1 MKSED
6 EQMLQRIMDID
17 TMGYACIYDS
27 SGKREEYLIALT
39 AENLA
44 NLIGGKGGK
53 ARQISVTDVL
63 DRLMVDSRMETLGSC
78 LAQRLCRKINQFL
91 ASIQRGEKEAGNVVK
106 PKAEVEIL
114 AVCRDATDEYF
125 AAKEK
130 ADILTEYQML
140 FFIYSSSKREL

>member
-44 NLIGGKGGK
+44 NLIGGKGGE

-91 ASIQRGEKEAGNVVK
+91 ASIQRGEKEAG
-106 PKAEVEIL
+106 EIL
-114 AVCRDATDEYF
+114 AVSREAADEYF
-125 AAKEK
+125 AAEEE
-130 ADILTEYQML
+130 AAILAECRMQ
-140 FFIYSSSKREL
+140 

>member
-6 EQMLQRIMDID
+6 EQMIQRIMDTD
-17 TMGYACIYDS
+17 TMGYASVYDS
-27 SGKREEYLIALT
+27 GSGKREEYLVALT

-44 NLIGGKGGK
+44 NLIGGKGGE

-91 ASIQRGEKEAGNVVK
+91 ASIQRGEEEAG
-106 PKAEVEIL
+106 EIL

>member
-44 NLIGGKGGK
+44 NLIGGKGGE

-91 ASIQRGEKEAGNVVK
+91 APIQRGEKEA
-106 PKAEVEIL
+106 EEIL
-114 AVCRDATDEYF
+114 AVSREAADEYF
-125 AAKEK
+125 AAEEE
-130 ADILTEYQML
+130 AAILAECRMQ
-140 FFIYSSSKREL
+140 

>member
-1 MKSED
+1 MERGYMKSED

-44 NLIGGKGGK
+44 NLIGGKGGE

-91 ASIQRGEKEAGNVVK
+91 ASIQRGEEEAG
-106 PKAEVEIL
+106 EIL

>member
-44 NLIGGKGGK
+44 NLIGGKGGE
-53 ARQISVTDVL
+53 AQQISVTDVL

-91 ASIQRGEKEAGNVVK
+91 ASIQRGEKEAG
-106 PKAEVEIL
+106 EIL

>member
-44 NLIGGKGGK
+44 NLIGGKGGE
-53 ARQISVTDVL
+53 AWQISVTDVL
-63 DRLMVDSRMETLGSC
+63 DHLMVDSRMETLGSC

-91 ASIQRGEKEAGNVVK
+91 APIQRGEKEAG
-106 PKAEVEIL
+106 EIL
-114 AVCRDATDEYF
+114 AVSREAADEYF
-125 AAKEK
+125 AAEEE
-130 ADILTEYQML
+130 AAILAECRMQ
-140 FFIYSSSKREL
+140 